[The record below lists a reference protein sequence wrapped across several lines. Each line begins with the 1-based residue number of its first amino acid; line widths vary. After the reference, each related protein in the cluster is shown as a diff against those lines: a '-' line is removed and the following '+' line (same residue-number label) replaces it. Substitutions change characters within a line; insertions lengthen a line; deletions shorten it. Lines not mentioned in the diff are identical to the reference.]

1 MATLILYRTHNHRTE
16 RSKLMKNSV
25 LLVNNLDDFDLNDLF
40 QDIPYDESQA
50 IRALDAIETDL
61 ESILQRGG
69 Y

>member
-1 MATLILYRTHNHRTE
+1 
-16 RSKLMKNSV
+16 MKNSV
-25 LLVNNLDDFDLNDLF
+25 LLVSNLDDFDLNDIF